1 MNRVITSVMVPP
13 LSLCVHTN
21 IQHCPSREIQF
32 GNLAQKYSW
41 EIQLKK
47 KRLRNTGMVP
57 PLSLCVHTNIQHCP
71 SSSQLRNTAGKY
83 IWETQLRNTFK
94 KEGNNNKIT

>member
-32 GNLAQKYSW
+32 GNLGQKYSW
-41 EIQLKK
+41 EIQL
-47 KRLRNTGMVP
+47 RLRNT
-57 PLSLCVHTNIQHCP
+57 NRQHCP